1 MSADAWEEFSLEL
14 HEKDAISM
22 CVVDLYPWS
31 LFTLLFSSCRILVSM
46 TLLCREVC
54 DFDYKLCEEPSPVWC
69 DAVSQYLLLM
79 SSGCCVKRGGESWIA
94 FRLFQTPYDCKH
106 LCHVSLHCL
115 FPSAEKS

>member
-31 LFTLLFSSCRILVSM
+31 LFTLLFSSHRILVSM

-54 DFDYKLCEEPSPVWC
+54 GFDYKLCEEPSPVWC
-69 DAVSQYLLLM
+69 DADS
-79 SSGCCVKRGGESWIA
+79 
-94 FRLFQTPYDCKH
+94 
-106 LCHVSLHCL
+106 
-115 FPSAEKS
+115 